1 MKQIFNKNEYDLEL
15 SSYFL
20 EIGKTFDNKI
30 LKYFQDY
37 SNDFSEIV
45 KPLSDFKNTI
55 DEFSNV
61 FKEITLNLQKNFEE
75 LPEKLKSAI
84 MLLANEGWFISDDIS
99 LQLLSQVNNK
109 QIDEIEEE
117 LILYYEEKLDLIQ
130 EKLIETFP
138 NRASI
143 LSKAFDA
150 HKNEIYEFTVP
161 IFLIQADGICLDL
174 INRNFFGERDSEK
187 FFENYIKS
195 NIFNTI
201 TEMFFMP
208 LKERIPLVQN
218 KQQRSENFNKLNRN
232 LILHGCTDYAN
243 KINSL
248 KSISFMNY
256 LFDMLVKT
264 KDNIN
269 IEDNN

>member
-1 MKQIFNKNEYDLEL
+1 MKQIFNKKEYDLEL
-15 SSYFL
+15 SSYLL
-20 EIGKTFDNKI
+20 EMGETFDNKI
-30 LKYFQDY
+30 LKCFQDY
-37 SNDFSEIV
+37 NNDFSEIV
-45 KPLSDFKNTI
+45 KPLSYFQNTI

-61 FKEITLNLQKNFEE
+61 FKGITSDLQKNFEK
-75 LPEKLKSAI
+75 LPEKFKSAI
-84 MLLANEGWFISDDIS
+84 MILANEGWFISNDIS
-99 LQLLSQVNNK
+99 LELLLKVNHNR
-109 QIDEIEEE
+109 IDEVEEE
-117 LILYYEEKLDLIQ
+117 LILYYEENFVLIQ
-130 EKLIETFP
+130 EKLIEAFP

-150 HKNEIYEFTVP
+150 HKNEIYELSIQ

-195 NIFNTI
+195 NVFNTI

-256 LFDMLVKT
+256 LFDMLDKT
-264 KDNIN
+264 KD
-269 IEDNN
+269 